1 MDHRAMADAACLN
14 CGTPLA
20 GWFCH
25 GCGQNAAVHR
35 SLLHL
40 GGELLETVTHAD
52 SRFWRTL
59 RRLALD
65 PARLS
70 RDYIEGRRA
79 REIPP
84 LRLFFVTL
92 FLLFGIGSLTA
103 GRIEVRLDA
112 TQRGVVDHYLDRL
125 RIDGEPEATQLLRQ
139 HLHRAADR
147 PDEVLAVMRNWSERF
162 TVLLL
167 PLAGAMLW
175 LLHLPGRG
183 HTLFDHMIV
192 SIHSLCFAS
201 LVLMA
206 LFLLGTVTDGVA
218 GLVLLLLPAHLFGH
232 LRGVYRTSV
241 VGTLLR
247 MAVLFLAT
255 VVAAVTLLLVLA
267 AVGLALGTRG

>member
-1 MDHRAMADAACLN
+1 MDHRVVADAACLN

-20 GWFCH
+20 GRFCH

-40 GGELLETVTHAD
+40 GAELLETVTHAD

-112 TQRGVVDHYLDRL
+112 AQRGVVDHWVDAL
-125 RIDGEPEATQLLRQ
+125 RIEGEPEATLLLRQ
-139 HLHRAADR
+139 RLHRAAER
-147 PDEVLAVMRNWSERF
+147 PDEVLAVMREWLERF

-167 PLAGAMLW
+167 PVAGVMLW
-175 LLHLPGRG
+175 LLHLPGRSFA
-183 HTLFDHMIV
+183 LFDHMIV
-192 SIHSLCFAS
+192 SIHSLCFTS

-206 LFLLGTVTDGVA
+206 LFLLGTVADGAA
-218 GLVLLLLPAHLFGH
+218 GLVLLLLPVHLFAH
-232 LRGVYRTSV
+232 LRGVYRTGV
-241 VGTLLR
+241 GGTLLR
-247 MAVLFLAT
+247 MAVLGLAT
-255 VVAAVTLLLVLA
+255 LVAVVTLLLVLA